1 MIHEGA
7 GRSSSLASMTPEV
20 QIAKQSSSPSI
31 LETKSK
37 RVALVAASASSSMRS
52 LELSDSTLAEIELKT
67 LCEKRLHHW
76 CKGLFIW

>member
-1 MIHEGA
+1 MVNHFGLLAHERAEIHEVA

-37 RVALVAASASSSMRS
+37 RFALVAASANSWMRS
-52 LELSDSTLAEIELKT
+52 
-67 LCEKRLHHW
+67 
-76 CKGLFIW
+76 